1 MCSNF
6 SRRGKR
12 VEKFEG
18 EERDLSGFCTELS
31 FENSSF
37 SLLFLGQKKTRSHRR
52 LTQSLAAFRAL
63 EKKDF

>member
-18 EERDLSGFCTELS
+18 EERDLRGFCTELS
-31 FENSSF
+31 FENSSL
-37 SLLFLGQKKTRSHRR
+37 SLLFLGQKKRDRIVVSHKVSPPFAR
-52 LTQSLAAFRAL
+52 
-63 EKKDF
+63 